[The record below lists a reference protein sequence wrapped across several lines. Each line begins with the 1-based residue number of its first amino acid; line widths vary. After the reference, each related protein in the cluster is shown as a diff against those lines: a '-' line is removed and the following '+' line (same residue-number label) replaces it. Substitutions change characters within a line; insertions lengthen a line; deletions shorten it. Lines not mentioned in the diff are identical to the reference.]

1 MALRNDPYVHES
13 NSLFTDS
20 NGKFSP
26 MKGLAAKSGM
36 VLGLAIPEYFL
47 TRKHPRWAKYF
58 SVVNFGSAV
67 VPAWAGFHNLSLKR

>member
-1 MALRNDPYVHES
+1 
-13 NSLFTDS
+13 
-20 NGKFSP
+20 